1 MMRKI
6 LLDFK
11 LTATPEQVQDYLAF
25 KLEFPDYYGK
35 NLDALYDSLTE
46 ISEDTCIGVFEP
58 ERDGEGDRYL
68 RLVKKVLRDA
78 EEENPH
84 LCVIF
89 ADLEENYGENEGLTL

>member
-1 MMRKI
+1 MMRKV

-11 LTATPEQVQDYLAF
+11 LTATPEQMQDYLAF

-46 ISEDTCIGVFEP
+46 IGEDTCIGVFET
-58 ERDGEGDRYL
+58 EKDGEAGRYL
-68 RLVKKVLRDA
+68 RMVKKVLRDA

-84 LCVIF
+84 LCVVF
-89 ADLEENYGENEGLTL
+89 ADLEENYGENEGLEL